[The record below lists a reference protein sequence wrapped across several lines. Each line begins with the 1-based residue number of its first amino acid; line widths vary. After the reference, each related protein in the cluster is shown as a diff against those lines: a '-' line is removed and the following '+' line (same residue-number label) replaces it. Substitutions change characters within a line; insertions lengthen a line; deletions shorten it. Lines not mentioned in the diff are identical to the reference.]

1 MTEQDEREAYN
12 EELRQQ
18 AENDSTH
25 IPASGRQQAAEMLR
39 EARRG
44 GCDVRAVVWGC
55 EWEID
60 AGAGGRIRVTIRP

>member
-25 IPASGRQQAAEMLR
+25 IPASGRQQAGET
-39 EARRG
+39 ERR
-44 GCDVRAVVWGC
+44 
-55 EWEID
+55 
-60 AGAGGRIRVTIRP
+60 

>member
-1 MTEQDEREAYN
+1 MT
-12 EELRQQ
+12 
-18 AENDSTH
+18 DSTH